1 MSVSSVFRKGA
12 IFIIKIDI
20 GKGKTEMSHT
30 AFMGEAL
37 RQKCELPRLSLKFYN
52 DPKECAFNGKAS
64 L

>member
-1 MSVSSVFRKGA
+1 MSSVFRKGA
-12 IFIIKIDI
+12 IFERKIDI

-37 RQKCELPRLSLKFYN
+37 RQKCELPR
-52 DPKECAFNGKAS
+52 AFFKI